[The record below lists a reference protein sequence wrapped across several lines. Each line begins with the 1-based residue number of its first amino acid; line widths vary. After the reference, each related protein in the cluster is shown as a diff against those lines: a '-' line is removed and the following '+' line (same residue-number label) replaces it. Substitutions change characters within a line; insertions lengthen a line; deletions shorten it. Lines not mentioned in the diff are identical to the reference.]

1 MNFRRFVVD
10 VFWDVTQS
18 EWSLCP
24 IQPGSPS
31 ARLNGTASTTTRLP
45 QTTLSLSSRP
55 IAERTLELHALHT
68 STREERTVEARQ
80 ATTPVGSTS
89 TTAQSLQKSA
99 APTATATK
107 DGSVASPSVNSF
119 SASSDQ
125 YDCSTSTNLD
135 LLLGVLFEH
144 FDATDTDVNAIMVS
158 LSLKVRAAAPSSR
171 PSGDFPQL
179 TGDDLPRN
187 NSRLGPKFMDNLG
200 SLLYTPSQLASQ
212 RSILN
217 NPGGWLEVEEAYQPS
232 TSYFTVQGAPI
243 VSSPN
248 GWPGEG
254 YIEIVN
260 YKRLIVGI
268 DSIDSQMAGYDF
280 SADAAT
286 IFPAGYIDAMRS
298 VNTTENGGVDSGCFF
313 DPAQTSLASTN
324 SSWAVSSVAQEQSS
338 TLNDLQSLYN
348 QASNLIRCGISPI
361 LNTTLTGRTAD
372 QDYLPYQKYAQ
383 IAIWSWSAGQPGN
396 SSAEASTMNDRC
408 ATLNSSSGH
417 WQVSNCASY
426 FPGACQSLTQPY
438 VWNISSP
445 ATQYYKVD
453 DACPEGTSFSYP
465 ATALENAYLLQQW
478 RQQLGSNPDSAGSLL
493 WIDYNDLD
501 VPTCWVTGRNTTCPY
516 GGDGS
521 NNRTKEL
528 VVPTV
533 AGAIILLVTVLTLL
547 AKCAGN
553 RQNSK
558 RRRRRGNDGWDYE
571 GVPA

>member
-24 IQPGSPS
+24 VQLGLPS
-31 ARLNGTASTTTRLP
+31 AHVNGSVSTTTRLP

-55 IAERTLELHALHT
+55 IAA
-68 STREERTVEARQ
+68 RTVNPNDASKFPVGEGAIEARQ
-80 ATTPVGSTS
+80 ATTSVDSISTTLQSTQTSSAPITTTTTASTVANASGSSFSTS
-89 TTAQSLQKSA
+89 
-99 APTATATK
+99 
-107 DGSVASPSVNSF
+107 G
-119 SASSDQ
+119 DQ

-135 LLLGVLFEH
+135 LLLGILFAH
-144 FDATDTDVNAIMVS
+144 FDATNTDVNATMVT
-158 LSLKVRAAAPSSR
+158 LSLNIRAAVPSTR
-171 PSGDFPQL
+171 PFGVLSQL
-179 TGDDLPRN
+179 EGDDLPQN
-187 NSRLGPKFMDNLG
+187 NSRLGSKFMDNLSG
-200 SLLYTPSQLASQ
+200 FLYTPSQLASQ

-232 TSYFTVQGAPI
+232 TSYFTMRGDPI

-254 YIEIVN
+254 YIELLN

-268 DSIDSQMAGYDF
+268 DSMDAQMAQYDL

-286 IFPAGYIDAMRS
+286 IFPIGYIDTMRS
-298 VNTTENGGVDSGCFF
+298 VDTAGNGSVGGGCFF

-324 SSWAVSSVAQEQSS
+324 SSWAVSSVAQQ
-338 TLNDLQSLYN
+338 NDVQVIYN
-348 QASNLIRCGISPI
+348 EANDLIRCGISPI

-372 QDYLPYQKYAQ
+372 QDYLPYQSYAQ
-383 IAIWSWSAGQPGN
+383 NAIWSWSAGQPGN
-396 SSAEASTMNDRC
+396 ASAEASTASDRC

-426 FPGACQSLTQPY
+426 LPGACQSTTQPY
-438 VWNISSP
+438 VWSISSP

-453 DACPEGTSFSYP
+453 DACPEGTSFSFP

-478 RQQLGSNPDSAGSLL
+478 RQQLGGNPDPAGSLL

-516 GGDGS
+516 GGDSS
-521 NNRTKEL
+521 NDRTKEL

-558 RRRRRGNDGWDYE
+558 RRRRRGDDGWDYE